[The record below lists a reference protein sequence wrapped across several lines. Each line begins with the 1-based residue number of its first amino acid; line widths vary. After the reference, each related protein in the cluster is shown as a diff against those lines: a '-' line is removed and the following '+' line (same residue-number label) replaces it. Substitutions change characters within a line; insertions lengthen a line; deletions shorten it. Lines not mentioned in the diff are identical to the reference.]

1 MTSAATK
8 SNARAA
14 SIAATLPEL
23 SQRPTFIVHQLNAEL
38 ARICNPLFRRLHV
51 DLITSRILVILLE
64 RQNAYVGDVVEMMA
78 LPQSTVSHQ
87 IKRLVDAGLVERRAD
102 AADNRV
108 YVVSLTRKGRQVADE
123 CNAISERI
131 YAEVFG
137 DFDARE
143 LESLVRNLETMGA
156 KLKSLKASALDRTS

>member
-1 MTSAATK
+1 MAA
-8 SNARAA
+8 AA
-14 SIAATLPEL
+14 ADKNKAPLPAL

-64 RQNAYVGDVVEMMA
+64 RQSAYVGDVVEMMA

-108 YVVSLTRKGRQVADE
+108 YVVSLTRKGRQVAE
-123 CNAISERI
+123 ACNAISKRI
-131 YAEVFG
+131 YAALFD
-137 DFDARE
+137 DFDEAE
-143 LESLVRNLETMGA
+143 LNALVRNLENMGA
-156 KLKSLKASALDRTS
+156 KLKTLKASALD

>member
-8 SNARAA
+8 TSAA
-14 SIAATLPEL
+14 AGSSKATLPEL
-23 SQRPTFIVHQLNAEL
+23 SRRPTFIVHQLNAEL

-64 RQNAYVGDVVEMMA
+64 RQHAYVGDVVEMMA

-87 IKRLVDAGLVERRAD
+87 IKRLMNAGLVERRAD

-108 YVVSLTRKGRQVADE
+108 YVVSLTRKGRQVAEE

-137 DFDARE
+137 EFDAAE
-143 LESLVRNLETMGA
+143 LDALIRNLETMGA
-156 KLKSLKASALDRTS
+156 KLKSLKASALD